1 MLGVILC
8 IRTRGNGMRV
18 FSVVY
23 DVLLMDTA
31 SRLDFT
37 EHTAAYKGWLLI
49 CCWYLL
55 TRISDD
61 DWSWLP
67 GDFLDGDIYDLS
79 A

>member
-1 MLGVILC
+1 MLGLILC
-8 IRTRGNGMRV
+8 IRTGGNGMRV

-31 SRLDFT
+31 SRLDFKVT

-61 DWSWLP
+61 D
-67 GDFLDGDIYDLS
+67 
-79 A
+79 